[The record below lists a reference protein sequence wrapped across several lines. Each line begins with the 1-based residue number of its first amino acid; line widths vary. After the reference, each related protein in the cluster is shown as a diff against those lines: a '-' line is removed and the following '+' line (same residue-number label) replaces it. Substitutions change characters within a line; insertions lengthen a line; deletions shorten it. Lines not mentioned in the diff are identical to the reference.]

1 MAQGTTRGVPIDI
14 DPLLAADSDLLVP
27 SQKAIKTYADTKI
40 SSVSATSPIVSTGGT
55 SPTLSIPQATSS
67 VNGYLSSA
75 DWSTFNGKQNA
86 LGFTPE
92 DVANKQ
98 TDLTASA
105 TKYPTVNAVNTGLA
119 LKQNILSYTPYR
131 NVQTS
136 QTVHTGTTAET
147 ALFTATIPAGAF
159 SSNDVIKVL
168 FGANKTTALGSYS
181 LRIRVNTTNTIAG
194 APTIALY
201 NGTLTAQVNI
211 MMRNFSLNG
220 GNLYG
225 IGGGN
230 SAITDIVAL
239 GSALGSTTLNP
250 ANQFFLFA
258 TVTLNNS
265 GDSIIGNMFSIH
277 N

>member
-1 MAQGTTRGVPIDI
+1 
-14 DPLLAADSDLLVP
+14 
-27 SQKAIKTYADTKI
+27 
-40 SSVSATSPIVSTGGT
+40 
-55 SPTLSIPQATSS
+55 
-67 VNGYLSSA
+67 
-75 DWSTFNGKQNA
+75 
-86 LGFTPE
+86 
-92 DVANKQ
+92 
-98 TDLTASA
+98 
-105 TKYPTVNAVNTGLA
+105 
-119 LKQNILSYTPYR
+119 
-131 NVQTS
+131 
-136 QTVHTGTTAET
+136 
-147 ALFTATIPAGAF
+147 
-159 SSNDVIKVL
+159 
-168 FGANKTTALGSYS
+168 
-181 LRIRVNTTNTIAG
+181 
-194 APTIALY
+194 
-201 NGTLTAQVNI
+201 

>member
-75 DWSTFNGKQNA
+75 DWSIFNGKQNA

-119 LKQNILSYTPYR
+119 LKQNALVYTPYK
-131 NVQTS
+131 NIQTS

-147 ALFTATIPAGAF
+147 LIFTATIPAGSF
-159 SSNDVIKVL
+159 NSTDVIKVL
-168 FGANKTTALGSYS
+168 FGTNKSTALGTYS
-181 LRIRVNTTNTIAG
+181 LRLRVNTTNTISG

-201 NGTLTAQVNI
+201 SGTATAQVNI
-211 MMRNFSLNG
+211 MMRNYNLNG

-225 IGGGN
+225 FMFTTSGM
-230 SAITDIVAL
+230 TDIVAQ
-239 GSALGSTTLNP
+239 GGALGSTTLNP
-250 ANQFFLFA
+250 ANQFYIFA
-258 TVTLNNS
+258 TITLNNS